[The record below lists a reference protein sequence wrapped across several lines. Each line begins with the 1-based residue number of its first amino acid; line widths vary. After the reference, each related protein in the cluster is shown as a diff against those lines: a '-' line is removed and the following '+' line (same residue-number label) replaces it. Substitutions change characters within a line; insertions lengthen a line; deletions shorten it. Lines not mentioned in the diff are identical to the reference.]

1 MQLKF
6 VEQTFEKLI
15 LSFKMYF
22 FALFIPSVVLVNISG
37 VVFFFFLYFFVQ
49 KQMAGLQ
56 STVTALSTSSA
67 ARKQRGIDGNPAITS
82 KLACKVNKPSN

>member
-22 FALFIPSVVLVNISG
+22 FRLVYPQCSSSEYLWG
-37 VVFFFFLYFFVQ
+37 WFFFFLYFFVQ

>member
-22 FALFIPSVVLVNISG
+22 FRLVYPQCSSSEYLWG
-37 VVFFFFLYFFVQ
+37 WFFFFVFFCTEADGRAAEYSHRSLYQ
-49 KQMAGLQ
+49 LC
-56 STVTALSTSSA
+56 SEETA
-67 ARKQRGIDGNPAITS
+67 RD
-82 KLACKVNKPSN
+82 

>member
-6 VEQTFEKLI
+6 VEQTFEKLM
-15 LSFKMYF
+15 LSFKMYFF

-37 VVFFFFLYFFVQ
+37 VGFFLYFFVQ

-56 STVTALSTSSA
+56 STVTALSTISA

>member
-37 VVFFFFLYFFVQ
+37 VVVFFLYFFVQ